1 MAVPAWFNVDVY
13 MANKLTQ
20 MQAANPAGN
29 WTATSLAQA
38 FTSAGFHGTEG
49 AYNHFV
55 QFGAK
60 EDVAPN
66 SFFNAD
72 EYYTAKAID
81 YYSSEKSASEVN
93 ALDVSTVKQLIKD
106 AGLNAWTHYNNYGSK
121 EGVNPSNSFDES
133 NYLAAKLVALQA
145 ADAANWAGKTVD
157 DVSAA
162 FKAAGYSALTHFL
175 TFKGKSAAEV
185 AKTATFPVPETEQVT
200 AASSTS
206 SGQTFTLTVGE
217 DSGAAF
223 TGGAS
228 NDSFN
233 APIVQGNAESALDTL
248 ESFDVLDG
256 GAGTDTLN
264 ATINSAA
271 PAPVLKNIENL
282 NLRFT
287 ANKGADLTSATGV
300 TTLTIENSTADSG
313 TIAGV
318 GSIANLA
325 VKNQLKNV
333 DLNTSTATTLALN
346 LDTVGNTTTPTQ
358 IVVDLGKT
366 VASKAT
372 TLNVT
377 ANNANAEVKDTTA
390 TQIITTLTVAAT
402 GTNEL
407 KLTEAVKATAVTV
420 TGTGSADLTGAA
432 FTGALTKFDA
442 SANEGGVE
450 ADIQSTKAAVVT
462 TGKGNDVIDMDTVTA
477 GTSVDLGAGNDTLYT
492 GADLADF
499 DKGANGGE
507 GIDIISITDGATLDA
522 TTSKYITNF
531 ETLDVSGGTGNYDVS
546 LNSFATVQI
555 DEAIAGALAGNV
567 DFKNAA
573 DTFTLTIAS
582 KAKDINFDVVKNIT
596 VTGKDYTGTTAKG
609 TAETFTLVAN
619 LNDGDKDNT
628 AEGNIDAQTVTVA
641 GVENIVINANVT
653 TLDGGTD
660 ALEASKSTLTAD
672 IVATEAEVLTIKGD
686 ASVDLSGVTTIG
698 VVTKVDATGSTG
710 NVKIDFTTHAKSVA
724 YTGSEGVDTYSA
736 GTKGDVIYTGK
747 GADVVTLD
755 ADAGAAG
762 AVRDTYVL
770 KAATDSQITDTSKDG
785 KITLGGD
792 TGFDEVINFDS
803 IGDPTPVAN
812 TSDRLDLTNF
822 GFTGSQRGVSDV
834 SALVIATTDLT
845 SIADLFSTPAG
856 DRGVAYTV
864 IGADS
869 FVFVDANKDG
879 NFTAADDLVVKLT
892 GVGAVSETFIN
903 F

>member
-1 MAVPAWFNVDVY
+1 MALTAQQVQQFYIGYYGRPADPVGLAYWQTQDEAAALKGFSESAEFTNQFTGLSASQQVTKVYNNLLGRAPDTAGLLYWAGELTAGRETIGSLVLSMTKNALGKDVTTIEDRVTY
-13 MANKLTQ
+13 SNAFTTALNTAEEINAYAGTAAT
-20 MQAANPAGN
+20 QAARDALLKVVA
-29 WTATSLAQA
+29 TAVGDHTAL
-38 FTSAGFHGTEG
+38 
-49 AYNHFV
+49 
-55 QFGAK
+55 
-60 EDVAPN
+60 
-66 SFFNAD
+66 NA
-72 EYYTAKAID
+72 ETAKID
-81 YYSSEKSASEVN
+81 TTIASI
-93 ALDVSTVKQLIKD
+93 VS
-106 AGLNAWTHYNNYGSK
+106 GGGS
-121 EGVNPSNSFDES
+121 NP
-133 NYLAAKLVALQA
+133 
-145 ADAANWAGKTVD
+145 
-157 DVSAA
+157 
-162 FKAAGYSALTHFL
+162 
-175 TFKGKSAAEV
+175 
-185 AKTATFPVPETEQVT
+185 
-200 AASSTS
+200 
-206 SGQTFTLTVGE
+206 GQTFTLTVGE
-217 DSGAAF
+217 DKL
-223 TGGAS
+223 TGTAG
-228 NDSFN
+228 NDTFN
-233 APIVQGNAESALDTL
+233 GLIVQANDASAKDTL

-264 ATINSAA
+264 ATINSGT
-271 PAPVLKNIENL
+271 PAPVLKNIENV

-300 TTLTIENSTADSG
+300 TALTIENSTADPG
-313 TIAGV
+313 TIAGI

-325 VKNQLKNV
+325 VKNQLKSV
-333 DLNTSTATTLALN
+333 DLNNSTATTLALN

-390 TQIITTLTVAAT
+390 AEIITTLTVAAT
-402 GTNEL
+402 GANTL
-407 KLTEAVKATAVTV
+407 KLTEAVKATTVTV

-432 FTGALTKFDA
+432 FTGNLTKFDA
-442 SANEGGVE
+442 SANEGGVKV
-450 ADIQSTKAAVVT
+450 DIQSAKAVAVT
-462 TGKGNDVIDMDTVTA
+462 TGKGNDVIDMDTTVQNDS
-477 GTSVDLGAGNDTLYT
+477 SVVLGAGNDTLYT
-492 GADLADF
+492 GAKLGSF
-499 DKGANGGE
+499 TKGVDGGE
-507 GIDIISITDGATLDA
+507 GTDIINITDGSKLDA

-555 DEAIAGALAGNV
+555 DEAIAGALAGDV

-582 KAKDINFDVVKNIT
+582 KVKDTDFDVVKNIT

-628 AEGNIDAQTVTVA
+628 AEGNINAQTVAVA
-641 GVENIVINANVT
+641 GVENVVINANVT

-660 ALEASKSTLTAD
+660 ALKASKSTLTAK

-686 ASVDLSGVTTIG
+686 ASVDLSGATTIG

-710 NVKIDFTTHAKSVA
+710 NVTIDFTGHAKSVA
-724 YTGSEGVDTYSA
+724 YTGSEGVDTYKA
-736 GTKGDVIYTGK
+736 GKAGDVIYTGK

-755 ADAGAAG
+755 AKAGAAG
-762 AVRDTYVL
+762 AVRDTFVL

-803 IGDPTPVAN
+803 IGDVTPVAN

-834 SALVIATTDLT
+834 SASVTNATDLT
-845 SIADLFSTPAG
+845 SIVDLFSTPAG
-856 DRGVAYTV
+856 DRGVAYTK
-864 IGADS
+864 IGSDS

-879 NFTAADDLVVKLT
+879 NFTAADDLVIKLT

>member
-1 MAVPAWFNVDVY
+1 MATVT
-13 MANKLTQ
+13 TQ
-20 MQAANPAGN
+20 ERTNI
-29 WTATSLAQA
+29 L
-38 FTSAGFHGTEG
+38 
-49 AYNHFV
+49 
-55 QFGAK
+55 
-60 EDVAPN
+60 
-66 SFFNAD
+66 
-72 EYYTAKAID
+72 
-81 YYSSEKSASEVN
+81 
-93 ALDVSTVKQLIKD
+93 
-106 AGLNAWTHYNNYGSK
+106 
-121 EGVNPSNSFDES
+121 
-133 NYLAAKLVALQA
+133 KLVAGMFNAAPGAAYLNEFTDAYVALNKDLGALAAGLGQTGAFQA
-145 ADAANWAGKTVD
+145 MYPSFLTAEEFANKFLDTLGLKANTEAQDWVKAKVNAGENFASVIFQALVAIDAST
-157 DVSAA
+157 AA
-162 FKAAGYSALTHFL
+162 EFKAAKDQLANKAT
-175 TFKGKSAAEV
+175 AAEYYSVTLQASSNDLAALQNVV
-185 AKTATFPVPETEQVT
+185 AKVT
-200 AASSTS
+200 DDPKSVEAAKDANEGG
-206 SGQTFTLTVGE
+206 SGKTFTLTVGE
-217 DSGAAF
+217 DKL
-223 TGGAS
+223 TGTAG
-228 NDSFN
+228 NDTFN
-233 APIVQGNAESALDTL
+233 ALIVQANDASAKDTL

-264 ATINSAA
+264 ATINSGT
-271 PAPVLKNIENL
+271 PAPVLKNIENV

-287 ANKGADLTSATGV
+287 VNKGADLTSATGV
-300 TTLTIENSTADSG
+300 TALTIENSTADSG
-313 TIAGV
+313 TIAGI

-325 VKNQLKNV
+325 VKNQLKSV

-390 TQIITTLTVAAT
+390 AEIITTLTVAAT
-402 GTNEL
+402 GANTL
-407 KLTEAVKATAVTV
+407 KLTEAAKATTVTV

-432 FTGALTKFDA
+432 FTGNLTKFDA
-442 SANEGGVE
+442 SANEGGVKV
-450 ADIQSTKAAVVT
+450 DIQSAKAVAVT
-462 TGKGNDVIDMDTVTA
+462 TGKGNDVIDMDTTVQNDS
-477 GTSVDLGAGNDTLYT
+477 SVVLGAGNDTLYT
-492 GADLADF
+492 GAKLGSF
-499 DKGANGGE
+499 TKGVDGGE
-507 GIDIISITDGATLDA
+507 GTDIINITDGSKLDA

-531 ETLDVSGGTGNYDVS
+531 ETLDVSGGKGNYDVS

-573 DTFTLTIAS
+573 DTFTLTVAS
-582 KAKDINFDVVKNIT
+582 KVKDANFDVVNGIT

-628 AEGNIDAQTVTVA
+628 AEGNIDLATTSSVTVA

-660 ALEASKSTLTAD
+660 ALKASKSTLAAK

-686 ASVDLSGVTTIG
+686 ASVDLSSANTIG

-710 NVKIDFTTHAKSVA
+710 NVTIDFTGHAKGVA
-724 YTGSEGVDTYSA
+724 YTGSEGVDTYKA
-736 GTKGDVIYTGK
+736 GKAGDVIYTGK

-755 ADAGAAG
+755 AKAGAAG
-762 AVRDTYVL
+762 AVRDTFVL

-785 KITLGGD
+785 KITLAGD
-792 TGFDEVINFDS
+792 TGFDEVIKFDS
-803 IGDPTPVAN
+803 IGDAVTPTAN

-834 SALVIATTDLT
+834 SASVTNATDLT
-845 SIADLFSTPAG
+845 SIVDLFSTPAG
-856 DRGVAYTV
+856 DRGVAYTK
-864 IGADS
+864 IGSDS

-879 NFTAADDLVVKLT
+879 NFTAADDLVIKLT

>member
-1 MAVPAWFNVDVY
+1 MAKVFLDAGDTFLISGPASIY
-13 MANKLTQ
+13 GST
-20 MQAANPAGN
+20 G
-29 WTATSLAQA
+29 
-38 FTSAGFHGTEG
+38 
-49 AYNHFV
+49 
-55 QFGAK
+55 
-60 EDVAPN
+60 
-66 SFFNAD
+66 
-72 EYYTAKAID
+72 
-81 YYSSEKSASEVN
+81 SEKLQIASGATGVVVDSTVERIELAGASSAYTYKIEGNIITVYSGATAVTSFNGGNNPTVAFSNGSAAVAMTGLGVATLGGAALPTTAAAVAVTVN
-93 ALDVSTVKQLIKD
+93 AADPGTVPGTTP
-106 AGLNAWTHYNNYGSK
+106 A
-121 EGVNPSNSFDES
+121 V
-133 NYLAAKLVALQA
+133 
-145 ADAANWAGKTVD
+145 
-157 DVSAA
+157 
-162 FKAAGYSALTHFL
+162 
-175 TFKGKSAAEV
+175 
-185 AKTATFPVPETEQVT
+185 
-200 AASSTS
+200 
-206 SGQTFTLTVGE
+206 GQTFTLTVGE
-217 DSGAAF
+217 DKL
-223 TGGAS
+223 TGTAG
-228 NDSFN
+228 NDTFN
-233 APIVQGNAESALDTL
+233 GLIVQANDASAKDTL

-264 ATINSAA
+264 ATINSGT
-271 PAPVLKNIENL
+271 PAPVLKNIENV

-300 TTLTIENSTADSG
+300 TALTIENSTADSG

-377 ANNANAEVKDTTA
+377 ANNANAEVKDTSA
-390 TQIITTLTVAAT
+390 AEIITTLTVAAT
-402 GTNEL
+402 GANTL
-407 KLTEAVKATAVTV
+407 KLTEAVKATTVTV

-432 FTGALTKFDA
+432 FTGNLTKFDA
-442 SANEGGVE
+442 SANEGGVK
-450 ADIQSTKAAVVT
+450 ADIQSGKAVAVT
-462 TGKGNDVIDMDTVTA
+462 TGKGNDVIDMDTTVQNDS
-477 GTSVDLGAGNDTLYT
+477 SVVLGAGNDTLYT
-492 GADLADF
+492 GAKLGSF
-499 DKGANGGE
+499 TKGVDGGE
-507 GIDIISITDGATLDA
+507 GTDIISITDGSKLDA

-555 DEAIAGALAGNV
+555 DEAIAGALAGAV

-573 DTFTLTIAS
+573 DTFTLTVAS
-582 KAKDINFDVVKNIT
+582 KVKDTNFDVAKGIT

-628 AEGNIDAQTVTVA
+628 AEGNIDLATTSSVTVA

-660 ALEASKSTLTAD
+660 ALKASKSTLAAK

-686 ASVDLSGVTTIG
+686 ASVDLSSATTIG

-710 NVKIDFTTHAKSVA
+710 NVKIDFTGHAKSVA
-724 YTGSEGVDTYSA
+724 YTGSEGVDTYKA
-736 GTKGDVIYTGK
+736 GKAGDVIYTGK

-755 ADAGAAG
+755 AKAGVAG
-762 AVRDTYVL
+762 AVRDTFVL

-785 KITLGGD
+785 KITLAGD
-792 TGFDEVINFDS
+792 TGFDEVIKFDS
-803 IGDPTPVAN
+803 IGDAVTPTAN

-834 SALVIATTDLT
+834 SASVTTSTDLT
-845 SIADLFSTPAG
+845 SIVDLFSTPAG
-856 DRGVAYTV
+856 DRGVAYTSD
-864 IGADS
+864 GTDS
-869 FVFVDANKDG
+869 FVFIDANKDG
-879 NFTAADDLVVKLT
+879 NFTAADDLVIKLT

>member
-1 MAVPAWFNVDVY
+1 MALSFDASYYLSQRPDVFNAFV
-13 MANKLTQ
+13 ATAGSTGLTWAQ
-20 MQAANPAGN
+20 FAERHYNDYGRFEGANPN
-29 WTATSLAQA
+29 TTFNTNEYLMM
-38 FTSAGFHGTEG
+38 
-49 AYNHFV
+49 NP
-55 QFGAK
+55 
-60 EDVAPN
+60 DVA
-66 SFFNAD
+66 A
-72 EYYTAKAID
+72 A
-81 YYSSEKSASEVN
+81 
-93 ALDVSTVKQLIKD
+93 
-106 AGLNAWTHYNNYGSK
+106 
-121 EGVNPSNSFDES
+121 GVNPFSHYLQYGVNEGRAPSASFPSFASFDS
-133 NYLAAKLVALQA
+133 AAYLAANSDL
-145 ADAANWAGKTVD
+145 AGAGIDTPQEAYAHFVVYGQFEGRPGAPAVD
-157 DVSAA
+157 TGIPGS
-162 FKAAGYSALTHFL
+162 
-175 TFKGKSAAEV
+175 
-185 AKTATFPVPETEQVT
+185 
-200 AASSTS
+200 
-206 SGQTFTLTVGE
+206 TFTLTIGE
-217 DSGAAF
+217 DKL
-223 TGGAS
+223 TGTAG
-228 NDSFN
+228 NDTFN
-233 APIVQGNAESALDTL
+233 GLIVQANDASATDTL

-264 ATINSAA
+264 ATINSGT
-271 PAPVLKNIENL
+271 PAPVLKNIENV

-287 ANKGADLTSATGV
+287 DSKSVDLTSATGV
-300 TTLTIENSTADSG
+300 TTIKVENSTAAG
-313 TIAGV
+313 TVNGV
-318 GSIANLA
+318 GAVANLA
-325 VKNQLKNV
+325 VANQLKDV
-333 DLNTSTATTLALN
+333 SFDSSTATTLALN
-346 LDTVGNTTTPTQ
+346 LDTIANATGATQ
-358 IVVDLGKT
+358 VKVDLGAVT
-366 VASKAT
+366 AAHKAT
-372 TLNVT
+372 TLNIT
-377 ANNANAEVKDTTA
+377 ANNANVELLDTKGTNV
-390 TQIITTLTVAAT
+390 TTTLTVAAT
-402 GTNEL
+402 GTNTL
-407 KLTEAVKATAVTV
+407 KLTEAVKATTVTV

-442 SANEGGVE
+442 AANEGGVK

-507 GIDIISITDGATLDA
+507 GTDIINITDGSKLDA

-531 ETLDVSGGTGNYDVS
+531 ETLDVSGGKGNYDVS

-555 DEAIAGALAGNV
+555 DEAIAGALAGDV

-582 KAKDINFDVVKNIT
+582 KVKDTDFDVVKNIT

-641 GVENIVINANVT
+641 GVENVVINANVT

-660 ALEASKSTLTAD
+660 ALKASKSTLTAN

-686 ASVDLSGVTTIG
+686 ASVDLSGATTIG

-710 NVKIDFTTHAKSVA
+710 NVTIDFTGHAKSVA
-724 YTGSEGVDTYSA
+724 YTGSEGVDTYKA
-736 GTKGDVIYTGK
+736 GKAGDVIYTGK

-755 ADAGAAG
+755 ANAGAAG
-762 AVRDTYVL
+762 AVRDTFVL

-792 TGFDEVINFDS
+792 TGFDEVIKFDS
-803 IGDPTPVAN
+803 IGDVTPVAN

-834 SALVIATTDLT
+834 SASVTNATDLT
-845 SIADLFSTPAG
+845 SIVDLFSTPAG
-856 DRGVAYTV
+856 DRGVAYTK
-864 IGADS
+864 IGSDS

-879 NFTAADDLVVKLT
+879 NFTAADDLVIKLT

>member
-1 MAVPAWFNVDVY
+1 M
-13 MANKLTQ
+13 
-20 MQAANPAGN
+20 
-29 WTATSLAQA
+29 
-38 FTSAGFHGTEG
+38 
-49 AYNHFV
+49 
-55 QFGAK
+55 
-60 EDVAPN
+60 
-66 SFFNAD
+66 
-72 EYYTAKAID
+72 
-81 YYSSEKSASEVN
+81 
-93 ALDVSTVKQLIKD
+93 
-106 AGLNAWTHYNNYGSK
+106 
-121 EGVNPSNSFDES
+121 
-133 NYLAAKLVALQA
+133 
-145 ADAANWAGKTVD
+145 
-157 DVSAA
+157 
-162 FKAAGYSALTHFL
+162 
-175 TFKGKSAAEV
+175 
-185 AKTATFPVPETEQVT
+185 
-200 AASSTS
+200 
-206 SGQTFTLTVGE
+206 
-217 DSGAAF
+217 
-223 TGGAS
+223 
-228 NDSFN
+228 
-233 APIVQGNAESALDTL
+233 
-248 ESFDVLDG
+248 LDG

-264 ATINSAA
+264 ATINSGT
-271 PAPVLKNIENL
+271 PAPVLKNIENV

-300 TTLTIENSTADSG
+300 TALTIENSTADSG
-313 TIAGV
+313 TIAGI

-325 VKNQLKNV
+325 VKNQLKSV
-333 DLNTSTATTLALN
+333 DLNNSTATTLALN

-390 TQIITTLTVAAT
+390 AEIITTLTVAAT
-402 GTNEL
+402 GANTL
-407 KLTEAVKATAVTV
+407 KLTEAVKATTVTV

-432 FTGALTKFDA
+432 FTGNLTKFDA
-442 SANEGGVE
+442 SANEGGVKV
-450 ADIQSTKAAVVT
+450 DIQSAKAVAVT
-462 TGKGNDVIDMDTVTA
+462 TGKGNDVIDMDTTVQNDS
-477 GTSVDLGAGNDTLYT
+477 SVVLGAGNDTLYT
-492 GADLADF
+492 GAKLGSF
-499 DKGANGGE
+499 TKGVDGGE
-507 GIDIISITDGATLDA
+507 GTDIINITDGSKLDA

-555 DEAIAGALAGNV
+555 DEAIAGALAGDV

-582 KAKDINFDVVKNIT
+582 KVKDTDFDVVKNIT

-628 AEGNIDAQTVTVA
+628 AEGNINAQTVAVA
-641 GVENIVINANVT
+641 GVENVVINANVT

-660 ALEASKSTLTAD
+660 ALKASKSTLTAK

-686 ASVDLSGVTTIG
+686 ASVDLSGATTIG

-710 NVKIDFTTHAKSVA
+710 NVTIDFTGHAKSVA
-724 YTGSEGVDTYSA
+724 YTGSEGVDTYKA
-736 GTKGDVIYTGK
+736 GKAGDVIYTGK

-755 ADAGAAG
+755 AKAGAAG
-762 AVRDTYVL
+762 AVRDTFVL

-803 IGDPTPVAN
+803 IGDVTPVAN

-834 SALVIATTDLT
+834 SASVTNATDLT
-845 SIADLFSTPAG
+845 SIVDLFSTPAG
-856 DRGVAYTV
+856 DRGVAYTK
-864 IGADS
+864 IGSDS

-879 NFTAADDLVVKLT
+879 NFTAADDLVIKLT